1 MTKLQSLIDRLK
13 STPMNVGTLKS
24 LLPKDAIFKTLN
36 DMKGSKSHVFGKH
49 RCVVLLI
56 PSKFSKIGH
65 FVVLLR
71 FPKYIEYFSSFGGRP
86 ESEMQLMGQDS
97 DTLKQLLGKNY
108 TYNSLELQSKNTT
121 IQDCALFVLARIALR
136 TLKLREFQQL
146 FKAKIVLNSP
156 DDIVSMLTA
165 LLLVDL

>member
-1 MTKLQSLIDRLK
+1 MVTKLRQLIDRLK

-24 LLPKDAIFKTLN
+24 LLPPYAVFKKLS
-36 DMKGSKSHVFGKH
+36 DLRRDVFDKH
-49 RCVVLLI
+49 ECVVLLI
-56 PSKFSKIGH
+56 PSKFSSIGH
-65 FVVLLR
+65 FVVLLK

-86 ESEMQLMGQDS
+86 ESEMKMLGQES
-97 DTLKQLLGKNY
+97 DTLLQILGRKY
-108 TYNSLELQSKNTT
+108 TYNSVELQAASTT

-136 TLKLREFQQL
+136 KLKLREFQQL
-146 FKAKIVLNSP
+146 FKSKVVLHTP

>member
-1 MTKLQSLIDRLK
+1 MTATKLRQLIDRLK

-24 LLPKDAIFKTLN
+24 LLPPYAVFKKLE
-36 DMKGSKSHVFGKH
+36 DLKAPVFGKH
-49 RCVVLLI
+49 DCVVLLI

-65 FVVLLR
+65 FVVLLK
-71 FPKYIEYFSSFGGRP
+71 FPKYVEYFSSFGGRP
-86 ESEMQLMGQDS
+86 ESEMKLLGQHS
-97 DTLKQLLGKNY
+97 DTLKRVLGRKY
-108 TYNSLELQSKNTT
+108 TYNSVELQSSSTT

-146 FKAKIVLNSP
+146 FKAKIVLDTP

>member
-1 MTKLQSLIDRLK
+1 MTKIQQLINRLK

-24 LLPKDAIFKTLN
+24 LLPPYATFKTL
-36 DMKGSKSHVFGKH
+36 SELKSSAFGKH
-49 RCVVLLI
+49 ECVVLLI

-65 FVVLLR
+65 FVVLLK
-71 FPKYIEYFSSFGGRP
+71 FTKYIEYFSSFGGSP
-86 ESEMQLMGQDS
+86 DSEMQLLGQHS
-97 DTLKQLLGKNY
+97 DTLKKLLGRNY
-108 TYNSLELQSKNTT
+108 TYNSVELQSSSST

-136 TLKLREFQQL
+136 TLKLRQFQQL
-146 FKAKIVLNSP
+146 FKAKVVLDTP